1 MKKTLLAVSLA
12 LASFAAAAA
21 DYYVVVPSA
30 AKARAAANQISVTL
44 NSATLPAG
52 KINSPYTGFD
62 LNSALQVNGDSSF
75 NPAGVLWSIA
85 SGSLPTGLSLSSS
98 GVIAGTPTVAV
109 SDQAF
114 EAKASYKG
122 SFAKRIYALTV
133 NPLASCAT
141 PWGETLDSGTTY
153 GTQVY
158 ASSTVNYPAS
168 CSDTLASLSCSDGEL
183 SVPNPSKTCTVKDAD
198 WNSVVSLLK
207 FDGSWTDAK
216 GNSVTPSGTATL
228 SSSAK
233 FGSGGA
239 NFGLS
244 QATFGTDGGK
254 LTMARGPFQFGSA
267 DFTIEAFIKPN
278 NTITNGQL
286 AGLHRNGVSNDWL
299 FYYNMGKLVF
309 MWGAPTITSTNAP
322 MSTGVWHHVAATR
335 SGSTINL
342 WLDGN
347 KVGTG
352 TITGAIP
359 NATSWPMTIGSDEST
374 YLNFQGGLDSM
385 RITVGKARYTSNF
398 TVPATDFPSQ

>member
-12 LASFAAAAA
+12 LASFAASAA
-21 DYYVVVPSA
+21 DYYVVVPFA
-30 AKARAAANQISVTL
+30 AKAKAAANQIAVTL

-62 LNSALQVNGDSSF
+62 LNSALQVTGDSAF
-75 NPAGVLWSIA
+75 NPAGVAWSIA

-114 EAKASYKG
+114 EAQASYKG
-122 SFAKRIYALTV
+122 SLAKRIYALTV

-168 CSDTLASLSCSDGEL
+168 CSDTLASLSCSDGAL
-183 SVPNPSKTCTVKDAD
+183 SVPSPSKTCTVQDAD

-207 FDGSWTDAK
+207 FDGAWTDAK

-228 SSSAK
+228 SASAK
-233 FGSGGA
+233 FGSGSA
-239 NFGLS
+239 SFGP
-244 QATFGTDGGK
+244 ATGM
-254 LTMARGPFQFGSA
+254 LTMPRGPFLFGTA
-267 DFTIEAFIKPN
+267 DFTVEMFIKPN
-278 NTITNGQL
+278 NTSSNGQL
-286 AGLHRNGVSNDWL
+286 AGLHRNAVSNDWL
-299 FYYNMGKLVF
+299 LYYKGGKLEF
-309 MWGAPTITSTNAP
+309 MWGAPTFTSTNAA
-322 MSTGVWHHVAATR
+322 MTAGVWHHVAITR
-335 SGSTINL
+335 SGTTL
-342 WLDGN
+342 QMWLDGIQ
-347 KVGTG
+347 VGSTTMIG
-352 TITGAIP
+352 PIP
-359 NATSWPMTIGSDEST
+359 NATSWPMTIGSDESGS
-374 YLNFQGGLDSM
+374 LQFQGSIDSF
-385 RITVGKARYTSNF
+385 RVTAGKARYTTNF

>member
-1 MKKTLLAVSLA
+1 MKKTLFAVSLA
-12 LASFAAAAA
+12 LASFAASAAN
-21 DYYVVVPSA
+21 YYVVVPFA
-30 AKARAAANQISVTL
+30 AKAKAAANQIAVTL

-62 LNSALQVNGDSSF
+62 LNSALQVTGDSAF
-75 NPAGVLWSIA
+75 NPAGVAWSIA

-114 EAKASYKG
+114 EAQASYKG
-122 SFAKRIYALTV
+122 SLAKRIYALTV

-168 CSDTLASLSCSDGEL
+168 CSDTLASLSCSDGAL
-183 SVPNPSKTCTVKDAD
+183 SVPSPSKTCTVQDAD

-228 SSSAK
+228 SASAK
-233 FGSGGA
+233 FGSGSA
-239 NFGLS
+239 SFGP
-244 QATFGTDGGK
+244 ATGM
-254 LTMARGPFQFGSA
+254 LTMPRGPFLFGSA

-278 NTITNGQL
+278 NTTTNGQL
-286 AGLHRNGVSNDWL
+286 AGLHRSGLSNDWL

-309 MWGAPTITSTNAP
+309 MWGAPSITSTNAP

-335 SGSTINL
+335 RGSTIDL

-352 TITGAIP
+352 TIIGDIP
-359 NATSWPMTIGSDEST
+359 RATSWPMTIGSDESS
-374 YLNFQGGLDSM
+374 YMNFQGGMDSM
-385 RITVGKARYTSNF
+385 RITVGKARYTTNF